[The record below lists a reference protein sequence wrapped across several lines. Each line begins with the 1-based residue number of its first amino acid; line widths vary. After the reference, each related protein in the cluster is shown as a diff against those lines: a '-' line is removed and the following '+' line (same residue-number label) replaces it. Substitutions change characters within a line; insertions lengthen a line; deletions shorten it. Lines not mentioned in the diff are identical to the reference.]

1 MTPSHRPTAPAAG
14 LRRLARASA
23 HARLARPLVH
33 ARPRGY
39 ARPRAW
45 IAAGIVAAGILA
57 TAFAQDATVPTPT
70 ADPAG
75 LDDLLATVDGR
86 VGVVTAEL
94 DLAEA
99 ERALVRTEADPLA
112 LRLDLTRA
120 RQAVALAEAE
130 ARAARLDALA
140 EVAGAWARVR
150 ETELQVE
157 LATAARDLSDRAV
170 DIARLRAERGSATRL
185 DVEEAV
191 TSLEDAEKNLAAA
204 RDGLALARADLAGL
218 TGHQGPVAL
227 QPLARERLERPLPED
242 AAFEAA
248 LEGLPTLLQI
258 THGVELARI
267 GVDLLDPS
275 FASRAQIEQA
285 ETQLA
290 QAEAGA
296 AEARR
301 GLALRTRAL
310 LNAVVT
316 ARETDRI
323 ARDALTQALER
334 EAIEVRRFEAGL
346 IAEIALEQARLTTR
360 QAELQAVQA
369 EHGLMLA
376 LLDLQA
382 GTLVPLEGWDG
393 R

>member
-1 MTPSHRPTAPAAG
+1 VTPSHRPIAPAAG
-14 LRRLARASA
+14 PGRFARASA
-23 HARLARPLVH
+23 RTLVARTV
-33 ARPRGY
+33 
-39 ARPRAW
+39 AW
-45 IAAGIVAAGILA
+45 IAASVVVAGLIASA
-57 TAFAQDATVPTPT
+57 SAQDAPASVQEARVP
-70 ADPAG
+70 ALAAAG

-86 VGVVTAEL
+86 VGVITAALEL
-94 DLAEA
+94 DEA
-99 ERALVRTEADPLA
+99 ERALARTEADPLA

-120 RQAVALAEAE
+120 RQAVELAEAE
-130 ARAARLDALA
+130 ARAARFDALA

-157 LATAARDLSDRAV
+157 LAAAARDLSARAV

-185 DVEEAV
+185 DVEEAE
-191 TSLEDAEKNLAAA
+191 TSLEDADKNLAAA

-218 TGHQGPVAL
+218 TGHDGPVDL
-227 QPLARERLERPLPED
+227 QPLERERLERALPED
-242 AAFEAA
+242 AVFEAA
-248 LEGLPTLLQI
+248 LESLPTLLQI
-258 THGVELARI
+258 AHGVELAGI
-267 GVDLLDPS
+267 GVELLDPS

-360 QAELQAVQA
+360 QAELRAVQA

>member
-1 MTPSHRPTAPAAG
+1 MTPTHRPTAPAAG
-14 LRRLARASA
+14 LRRLPRASA
-23 HARLARPLVH
+23 RTIVARAFAP
-33 ARPRGY
+33 
-39 ARPRAW
+39 
-45 IAAGIVAAGILA
+45 IAACVVAASLVT
-57 TAFAQDATVPTPT
+57 TAFAQDA
-70 ADPAG
+70 DQAG

-86 VGVVTAEL
+86 VGVITAQL
-94 DLAEA
+94 DLDEA
-99 ERALVRTEADPLA
+99 ERALARTEADPLA

-140 EVAGAWARVR
+140 EIAGAWARVR
-150 ETELQVE
+150 ETELQVQ
-157 LATAARDLSDRAV
+157 LAAAARDLSARAL
-170 DIARLRAERGSATRL
+170 DIARLRAERGSATQL
-185 DVEEAV
+185 DVEEAA
-191 TSLEDAEKNLAAA
+191 TSLEDADKNLAAA

-218 TGHQGPVAL
+218 TGHRGPAAL
-227 QPLARERLERPLPED
+227 QPLERERLERALPDDEV
-242 AAFEAA
+242 FEAA
-248 LEGLPTLLQI
+248 LEGLPSLLQI
-258 THGVELARI
+258 AHGVELAGI
-267 GVDLLDPS
+267 GVELLDPS

-301 GLALRTRAL
+301 GLALRTQAL

-323 ARDALTQALER
+323 ARDALAQARER
-334 EAIEVRRFEAGL
+334 EAIEARRFEAGL

-360 QAELQAVQA
+360 QAELRAVQA

>member
-14 LRRLARASA
+14 LRPRA
-23 HARLARPLVH
+23 ARPL
-33 ARPRGY
+33 
-39 ARPRAW
+39 
-45 IAAGIVAAGILA
+45 AAI
-57 TAFAQDATVPTPT
+57 ATVVVVASILTAGLAQVTPPSPQGT
-70 ADPAG
+70 AG
-75 LDDLLATVDGR
+75 LDELLATVDGR
-86 VGVVTAEL
+86 VGVVTAQL
-94 DLAEA
+94 DLDEA
-99 ERALVRTEADPLA
+99 ERALARTEADPLA

-130 ARAARLDALA
+130 AQAARLDALA

-150 ETELQVE
+150 ETELQVA
-157 LATAARDLSDRAV
+157 LAAAARDLSARAL
-170 DIARLRAERGSATRL
+170 DIARLRADRGSATRL
-185 DVEEAV
+185 DVEEAA
-191 TSLEDAEKNLAAA
+191 TGLEDAEKNLAAA

-218 TGHQGPVAL
+218 TGHHGPVDL
-227 QPLARERLERPLPED
+227 QPLGRDRLERALPED
-242 AAFEAA
+242 AVFEAA

-258 THGVELARI
+258 AHGVELAGI
-267 GVDLLDPS
+267 GVELLDPS

-310 LNAVVT
+310 LNAVTT

-323 ARDALTQALER
+323 ARDALAQALER
-334 EAIEVRRFEAGL
+334 EAIEARRFEAGL
-346 IAEIALEQARLTTR
+346 IAEIALEQTRLTTR
-360 QAELQAVQA
+360 QAELRAVQA
-369 EHGLMLA
+369 EHGLLVA

>member
-14 LRRLARASA
+14 LRRFAHASA
-23 HARLARPLVH
+23 RTLVARTL
-33 ARPRGY
+33 
-39 ARPRAW
+39 AW
-45 IAAGIVAAGILA
+45 IAAGVVAAGLIA
-57 TAFAQDATVPTPT
+57 PASAQDA
-70 ADPAG
+70 PASAQDALASTLAAAAS

-86 VGVVTAEL
+86 VGVITAEL
-94 DLAEA
+94 DLGEA
-99 ERALVRTEADPLA
+99 ERALTRTEADPLA

-130 ARAARLDALA
+130 ARAARFDAVA

-150 ETELQVE
+150 ETERQVE
-157 LATAARDLSDRAV
+157 LAAAARDLSARAV

-191 TSLEDAEKNLAAA
+191 TSLEDADKNLAAA
-204 RDGLALARADLAGL
+204 RDGLALARADLGGL
-218 TGHQGPVAL
+218 TGHEGPVAL
-227 QPLARERLERPLPED
+227 QPLERERLERALPED
-242 AAFEAA
+242 PVFEAA
-248 LEGLPTLLQI
+248 LESLPTLLQI
-258 THGVELARI
+258 AHGVELAGI

-301 GLALRTRAL
+301 GLTLRTRAL

-316 ARETDRI
+316 TRETDRI

-346 IAEIALEQARLTTR
+346 IAEIALEQTRLTTR
-360 QAELQAVQA
+360 QAELRAVQA

>member
-1 MTPSHRPTAPAAG
+1 VTPSPRAAAG
-14 LRRLARASA
+14 ARARTLTPNA
-23 HARLARPLVH
+23 ARDRDAVAR
-33 ARPRGY
+33 
-39 ARPRAW
+39 
-45 IAAGIVAAGILA
+45 VAAVLA
-57 TAFAQDATVPTPT
+57 AAVLGAGLLGAAFAQQPTGAT
-70 ADPAG
+70 
-75 LDDLLATVDGR
+75 LDDLLATIDGR

-94 DLAEA
+94 DLDEA
-99 ERALVRTEADPLA
+99 ERALARTEADPLA

-130 ARAARLDALA
+130 ALAARFDALA
-140 EVAGAWARVR
+140 EVAAAWARVR
-150 ETELQVE
+150 ETELQVA
-157 LATAARDLSDRAV
+157 LAAGARDLAARAL

-185 DVEEAV
+185 DVEEA
-191 TSLEDAEKNLAAA
+191 TTDLEDAEKNLAAA

-218 TGHQGPVAL
+218 TNHAGPVAL
-227 QPLARERLERPLPED
+227 DALERERLERALPDD
-242 AAFEAA
+242 ATFEAA
-248 LEGLPTLLQI
+248 IEGLPTLLQI
-258 THGVELARI
+258 AHGVELAAI
-267 GVDLLDPS
+267 GVELLDPS

-285 ETQLA
+285 QTQLA

-296 AEARR
+296 GEARR
-301 GLALRTRAL
+301 GLELGTRAL

-323 ARDALTQALER
+323 ARDALAQARER
-334 EAIEVRRFEAGL
+334 EAIEARRFEAGL
-346 IAEIALEQARLTTR
+346 IAEIALEQTRLTTR
-360 QAELQAVQA
+360 QAELRAVQA

>member
-23 HARLARPLVH
+23 HARV

-39 ARPRAW
+39 ARSLAW

>member
-1 MTPSHRPTAPAAG
+1 VTPSHRSTAPAAG
-14 LRRLARASA
+14 LRQLARA
-23 HARLARPLVH
+23 LALLAIVLGAP
-33 ARPRGY
+33 
-39 ARPRAW
+39 
-45 IAAGIVAAGILA
+45 AA
-57 TAFAQDATVPTPT
+57 AQGTPT
-70 ADPAG
+70 APAANAVPAS
-75 LDDLLATVDGR
+75 LDALLATVDGR
-86 VGVVTAEL
+86 VGVVTTDL

-99 ERALVRTEADPLA
+99 VRALERAEADPLA

-130 ARAARLDALA
+130 ARAARLDALT

-150 ETELQVE
+150 ETELQVA
-157 LATAARDLSDRAV
+157 LAAAARDLSARAV

-185 DVEEAV
+185 DVDEAV
-191 TSLEDAEKNLAAA
+191 TNLEDAEKNLAAA

-218 TGHQGPVAL
+218 TGHEGPVDLA
-227 QPLARERLERPLPED
+227 PLARERLERPLPDD
-242 AAFEAA
+242 AVFEAA
-248 LEGLPTLLQI
+248 LDGLPTLLRI
-258 THGVELARI
+258 THAVELAGI

-275 FASRAQIEQA
+275 FAARAQIDQA
-285 ETQLA
+285 RTQLA

-301 GLALRTRAL
+301 GLTLRTRAL

-323 ARDALTQALER
+323 ARDALAQARER
-334 EAIEVRRFEAGL
+334 EAIELRRFDAGL

-360 QAELQAVQA
+360 QAELRAVQA

>member
-1 MTPSHRPTAPAAG
+1 VTPSHRPTAPAAG
-14 LRRLARASA
+14 LRRLPRGSARTLVARA
-23 HARLARPLVH
+23 LAP
-33 ARPRGY
+33 
-39 ARPRAW
+39 
-45 IAAGIVAAGILA
+45 VAACVVA
-57 TAFAQDATVPTPT
+57 TSLVAAAFAQDAPVRNAPAATPT
-70 ADPAG
+70 ADQAG
-75 LDDLLATVDGR
+75 LDDLLASVDGR
-86 VGVVTAEL
+86 VGVITARL
-94 DLAEA
+94 DLDEV
-99 ERALVRTEADPLA
+99 ERALARTEADPLA

-130 ARAARLDALA
+130 ARAARFDALA
-140 EVAGAWARVR
+140 EIAGAWARVR
-150 ETELQVE
+150 ETELQVQ
-157 LATAARDLSDRAV
+157 LAAAARDLSARAL
-170 DIARLRAERGSATRL
+170 DIARLRAERGSATQL
-185 DVEEAV
+185 DVEEAA
-191 TSLEDAEKNLAAA
+191 TSLEDADKNLAAA

-218 TGHQGPVAL
+218 TGHRGPVAL
-227 QPLARERLERPLPED
+227 QPLERERLERALPDDEV
-242 AAFEAA
+242 FEAA
-248 LEGLPTLLQI
+248 LEGLPSLLQI
-258 THGVELARI
+258 AHGVELAGI
-267 GVDLLDPS
+267 GVELLDPS

-323 ARDALTQALER
+323 ARDALAQARER

>member
-1 MTPSHRPTAPAAG
+1 VTSSHRPTAPAAG
-14 LRRLARASA
+14 LRRL
-23 HARLARPLVH
+23 
-33 ARPRGY
+33 
-39 ARPRAW
+39 PRAAAP
-45 IAAGIVAAGILA
+45 IAACVVAASLVAA
-57 TAFAQDATVPTPT
+57 TFAQDAPASVQDAPASVQDAP
-70 ADPAG
+70 ASERSAGEAG

-86 VGVVTAEL
+86 VGVVTAQL
-94 DLAEA
+94 DLDEA
-99 ERALVRTEADPLA
+99 ERAMARSESDPLA

-130 ARAARLDALA
+130 ARAARFDALT
-140 EVAGAWARVR
+140 EIAGAWARVR
-150 ETELQVE
+150 ETELQVQ
-157 LATAARDLSDRAV
+157 LAAAARDLSARAL
-170 DIARLRAERGSATRL
+170 DIARLRAERGSATQL
-185 DVEEAV
+185 DVEEAA
-191 TSLEDAEKNLAAA
+191 TSLEDADKNLAAA
-204 RDGLALARADLAGL
+204 GDGLALARADLAGL
-218 TGHQGPVAL
+218 TGHRGPVAL
-227 QPLARERLERPLPED
+227 QPLERERLERALPGDEV
-242 AAFEAA
+242 FEAA
-248 LEGLPTLLQI
+248 LEGLPSLLQI
-258 THGVELARI
+258 AHGVELAGI
-267 GVDLLDPS
+267 GVELLDPS

-323 ARDALTQALER
+323 ARDALTQARER
-334 EAIEVRRFEAGL
+334 EAIEARRFEAGL
-346 IAEIALEQARLTTR
+346 IAEIALEQTRLTTR

-376 LLDLQA
+376 LLDLQG